1 MAKRRSGET
10 RASVTHDLS
19 RAVIGLAQRSR
30 RAASG
35 SGCARSEGGFTLIE
49 LVVATAIMPLVFGAI
64 AVGLIAVFS
73 SQTTVSADLT
83 DQTDAQVVSANF
95 QTDVQSAAQITT
107 FASSTGPAPCVP
119 ASSPQTQVFG
129 LVLGNQSEITYAI
142 APVTNTN
149 TYDLYRNVCTGGT
162 LTESHAVARDLP
174 SSAVPASQN
183 FLDPVTITCT
193 AGASACALTGGTPAY
208 ATGWQPTQGV
218 TGVTFMVTAPG
229 SNYKYT
235 LTAVP
240 AASVSSTQLAPVV
253 TPSSTC
259 GFALPTTGTYASSLC
274 FVDFT
279 NWNTQTGATGSGL
292 TCAGGIPMSTNV
304 ANTPFILTFCIS
316 VSAVDNHNNQI
327 TGATSA
333 GAACGVAARSG
344 YNDITAVPLP
354 TYSCPPGSE
363 AFLGNN
369 GFYTGV
375 PGDPALYTVDEGSTA
390 TVKITQIH
398 LQTAAGV
405 PASNWQLVTGDAES
419 TDNLESITW
428 SSDQNLQ
435 LLNNSTNSPVGNDC
449 SSAPPGYNATYLT
462 GLGGKTVK
470 CSVAPNDP
478 GADHTGSVMLEA
490 AAPNQLTV
498 TLVGHGLQATFLG
511 VLLS

>member
-1 MAKRRSGET
+1 
-10 RASVTHDLS
+10 
-19 RAVIGLAQRSR
+19 
-30 RAASG
+30 
-35 SGCARSEGGFTLIE
+35 
-49 LVVATAIMPLVFGAI
+49 MPLVFGAI

-73 SQTTVSADLT
+73 SQTTVSAELT
-83 DQTDAQVVSANF
+83 DQNDAQVVSANF

-119 ASSPQTQVFG
+119 AGTSQTQVFG

-174 SSAVPASQN
+174 SSAVPSSQN
-183 FLDPVTITCT
+183 FLDPVSITCT
-193 AGASACALTGGTPAY
+193 TGAAACAATGGTPAY
-208 ATGWQPTQGV
+208 ATSWQPTQGI
-218 TGVTFMVTAPG
+218 TGVTFSITAPG

-235 LTAVP
+235 LSAVP
-240 AASVSSTQLAPVV
+240 AASVSSTQLAPVI
-253 TPSSTC
+253 TPSSAC

-279 NWNTQTGATGSGL
+279 NWNTQKGATGSGL
-292 TCAGGIPMSTNV
+292 TCTGGGIAMSTNV

-316 VSAVDNHNNQI
+316 VSAVDGNNQPI
-327 TGATSA
+327 TGPTSA

-375 PGDPALYTVDEGSTA
+375 PGDPALYAVDEGSTA
-390 TVKITQIH
+390 TVKISQIK
-398 LQTAAGV
+398 LQTASGV
-405 PASNWQLVTGDAES
+405 PATNWELVTGDAES
-419 TDNLESITW
+419 TDNGESITW
-428 SSDQNLQ
+428 TSDQNLQ

-449 SSAPPGYNATYLT
+449 SSTPPGYNATYLT
-462 GLGGKTVK
+462 GLGTKTVQ

-490 AAPNQLTV
+490 AAPTSLTIK
-498 TLVGHGLQATFLG
+498 LVGTGLQASFLG

>member
-1 MAKRRSGET
+1 MPSTDWRSG
-10 RASVTHDLS
+10 R
-19 RAVIGLAQRSR
+19 G
-30 RAASG
+30 RAATEPG
-35 SGCARSEGGFTLIE
+35 RARTEGGFTLIE
-49 LVVATAIMPLVFGAI
+49 LVIATAIMPLVFGAI

-73 SQTTVSADLT
+73 SQTTVSAGLT

-95 QTDVQSAAQITT
+95 QIDVQSAAQITT

-119 ASSPQTQVFG
+119 AGSSQTQVMG
-129 LVLGNQSEITYAI
+129 LVLGNLSQITYAI

-149 TYDLYRNVCTGGT
+149 TYDLFRNVCTRGT
-162 LTESHAVARDLP
+162 LTESHVVARDMP
-174 SSAVPASQN
+174 SLAVQPQ
-183 FLDPVTITCT
+183 PVTVTCLT
-193 AGASACALTGGTPAY
+193 GAAACATTGGTPAY

-218 TGVTFMVTAPG
+218 TGVTFMVTEPG

-253 TPSSTC
+253 TPSSNC

-292 TCAGGIPMSTNV
+292 TCTGGIPMSTNV

-316 VSAVDNHNNQI
+316 VSAVDNHNNSL

-375 PGDPALYTVDEGSTA
+375 PGSPALYTVVQGSTA
-390 TVKITQIH
+390 TVKITQIK
-398 LQTAAGV
+398 LQTAGGV
-405 PASNWQLVTGDAES
+405 PATNWELVTGDAES
-419 TDNLESITW
+419 TDNGESITW
-428 SSDQNLQ
+428 TSDQNLQ

-462 GLGGKTVK
+462 GLGTKTVQ

-490 AAPNQLTV
+490 AAPTSLTIK
-498 TLVGHGLQATFLG
+498 LVGTGLQAAFLG